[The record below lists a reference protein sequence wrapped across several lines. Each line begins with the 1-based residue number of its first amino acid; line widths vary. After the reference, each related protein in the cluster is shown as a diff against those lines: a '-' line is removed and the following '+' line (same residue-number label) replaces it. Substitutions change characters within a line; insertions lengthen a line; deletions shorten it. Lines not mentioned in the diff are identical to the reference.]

1 MGDQDS
7 GSLIVA
13 PLEGGLLM
21 KCLADHSGY
30 EFLIQGNSL
39 NYG

>member
-13 PLEGGLLM
+13 SLEGGLLI
-21 KCLADHSGY
+21 KRLADRSGAV
-30 EFLIQGNSL
+30 SS
-39 NYG
+39 

>member
-21 KCLADHSGY
+21 KCLADHSGAM
-30 EFLIQGNSL
+30 SS
-39 NYG
+39 